1 MDTHAPN
8 ATRVQYNTTG
18 ADGNV
23 TSTTLIDAVMSPGDA
38 LNVLFEVARGD
49 ALKKIW
55 LDEAI
60 NQTVTFA
67 SNSTNATAPPVYE
80 VPPEPEMLHTFRM
93 DKFKRQ
99 FTEAGNK
106 WGAAV
111 SDVSMGVFGIFK

>member
-1 MDTHAPN
+1 MDPE
-8 ATRVQYNTTG
+8 
-18 ADGNV
+18 
-23 TSTTLIDAVMSPGDA
+23 DA
-38 LNVLFEVARGD
+38 LNAVFELARGD

-60 NQTVTFA
+60 NQTVNFT

-80 VPPEPEMLHTFRM
+80 VQSEPEMLHTFRM

-99 FTEAGNK
+99 FTEAGSK

-111 SDVSMGVFGIFK
+111 SDVSMGVLGIFKWGVSGNAEMEDVITNPLQT